1 MKNSG
6 HWLPAILVS
15 LALLVCSNLS
25 CLAAGD
31 IQIITTP
38 ELKKWL
44 AAGQQPFLVYT
55 LSPVEFYEERIPGS
69 VCIPTEQMKT
79 SRELPTNMDTPTV
92 FYCAGPG

>member
-1 MKNSG
+1 MQRIFALTSVFLLG
-6 HWLPAILVS
+6 
-15 LALLVCSNLS
+15 LALLIGGSLP
-25 CLAAGD
+25 CLAGD

-44 AAGQQPFLVYT
+44 AASQKPFLVYT

>member
-1 MKNSG
+1 MPRS
-6 HWLPAILVS
+6 LIITAVFLVG
-15 LALLVCSNLS
+15 LALLVGGSLP
-25 CLAAGD
+25 CLAAD

-44 AAGQQPFLVYT
+44 DADQKPFLVYT

-79 SRELPTNMDTPTV
+79 SRALPPEMDAPIV
-92 FYCAGPG
+92 FYCQGPG

>member
-1 MKNSG
+1 MQRIFVLTSVFLLG
-6 HWLPAILVS
+6 
-15 LALLVCSNLS
+15 LALLIGGSLP
-25 CLAAGD
+25 CLAGD

-44 AAGQQPFLVYT
+44 AAGQKPFLVYT

-79 SRELPTNMDTPTV
+79 SRELPTSMDTPTV